1 METKYAIVFSHV
13 TVLSCDTIGL
23 PHRRRLYTKSRRR
36 IARYNVTYVDHHHGD
51 ELMLMN
57 VHGDSS
63 KLINAS

>member
-1 METKYAIVFSHV
+1 MADYLLAIQSIPTAFDDECTASLSSSKEGRHVESH
-13 TVLSCDTIGL
+13 
-23 PHRRRLYTKSRRR
+23 
-36 IARYNVTYVDHHHGD
+36 AYNATHVCHHHGD